1 MSFKSAIYSGS
12 LHHRRLAPKFHD
24 FKYRVTFYYLD
35 LAEIDRIFKIPF
47 LFSQKSPRLFG
58 FDRTKY
64 LAGSESLTEAVND
77 LILVKTGKSHEG
89 PIRMLTQITYFGF
102 CFNPVTFYY
111 CFDQADRYVEF
122 IVAEITNTPWK
133 ERKSYVFECAPQD
146 TKYEFQFE
154 KDFHVS
160 PFFPMNLHYVW
171 KFKKPTPTESD
182 SYLNVFMEDWNEAR
196 TECVFFANLTLS
208 PKPLN
213 SWNVFINLISF
224 PVMTM
229 KTVAAIYFQ
238 SLLLLLKR
246 VPFYTHPDKKVPQ
259 NGD

>member
-1 MSFKSAIYSGS
+1 MNFKSAIYTGS

-24 FKYRVTFYYLD
+24 FKYQVTFYYLD
-35 LAEIDRIFKIPF
+35 LDEINQIFKLPF
-47 LFSQKSPRLFG
+47 LFTTKPPFLFG
-58 FDRTKY
+58 FKRANY
-64 LAGSESLTEAVND
+64 LAGSESLKDAVQD
-77 LILVKTGKSHEG
+77 LILARMGRQHHGSV
-89 PIRMLTQITYFGF
+89 RMLTQITYFGF

-111 CFDQADRYVEF
+111 CFDPSDSYVEF

-133 ERKSYVFECAPQD
+133 ERKAYVFECDPQKN
-146 TKYEFQFE
+146 KYEFKFE

-171 KFKKPTPTESD
+171 KFKKPTPLDHS
-182 SYLNVFMEDWNEAR
+182 SFLNVFMEDW
-196 TECVFFANLTLS
+196 TEDKSQCVFFANLTLS

-213 SWNVFINLISF
+213 GWNIFTNLISF
-224 PVMTM
+224 PVMTL

-238 SLLLLLKR
+238 SLLLLIKR